1 MERGQLEQYKSK
13 KNEIKEL
20 EYRLQHLGD
29 GDSLVGNDTIM
40 DYRSGYPRPQSVVG
54 IDWKKYDNEKRR
66 YRQRIKKLQTE
77 CDEIEQFVESIDD
90 SLMRRIFRMYYIDGE
105 SQERVAKA
113 VKYSRGRISQKI
125 NGFFK
130 D

>member
-20 EYRLQHLGD
+20 EYKLQHLGD

-90 SLMRRIFRMYYIDGE
+90 SLTRRIFRMYYIDGE
-105 SQERVAKA
+105 SQEQVAKA